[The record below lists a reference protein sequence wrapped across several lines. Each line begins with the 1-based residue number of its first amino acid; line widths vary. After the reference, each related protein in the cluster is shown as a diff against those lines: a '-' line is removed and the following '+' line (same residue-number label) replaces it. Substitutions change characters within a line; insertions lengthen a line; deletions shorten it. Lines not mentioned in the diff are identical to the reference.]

1 MLSELFPR
9 RELRGFEGPRVGSW
23 EREPH
28 TYLLLLHGHQYF
40 LEPLWPFSACGA
52 NAVPTEGTA
61 ARPAADLALRA
72 PSLRCHLLARA
83 RRLLNAHLS
92 FVLTAQHEPH
102 VQMGVPASWAHVL
115 R

>member
-40 LEPLWPFSACGA
+40 LEPRWPFSACGA

-61 ARPAADLALRA
+61 VRQQLTSHCAPPALDVTCSPALAV
-72 PSLRCHLLARA
+72 C
-83 RRLLNAHLS
+83 
-92 FVLTAQHEPH
+92 
-102 VQMGVPASWAHVL
+102 
-115 R
+115 